1 MELKG
6 TLQSK
11 KGYLYAVIGYKDEAG
26 KQKYKWYATGLKERG
41 NRKEAK
47 EILAQRI
54 LEFEEEQTSFI
65 NKLKNRTKPKNVDK
79 AEATMLFSDY
89 CLKYVESKKPELSP
103 SVYSLYLKHYIK
115 LFKSYFD
122 SKKLRLI
129 DITEKEI
136 NDFYEDRLKHG
147 VKKITLKHYN
157 CVLRPALRQ
166 AIQKQTYSG

>member
-103 SVYSLYLKHYIK
+103 SVYS
-115 LFKSYFD
+115 F
-122 SKKLRLI
+122 
-129 DITEKEI
+129 
-136 NDFYEDRLKHG
+136 
-147 VKKITLKHYN
+147 V
-157 CVLRPALRQ
+157 
-166 AIQKQTYSG
+166 

>member
-115 LFKSYFD
+115 LF
-122 SKKLRLI
+122 
-129 DITEKEI
+129 
-136 NDFYEDRLKHG
+136 
-147 VKKITLKHYN
+147 
-157 CVLRPALRQ
+157 
-166 AIQKQTYSG
+166 